1 MALYSLHARG
11 RKIGIS
17 EVIKMSQI
25 VFIDEDEL
33 KELQMYKNIAEQYR
47 KTFEKVYPILLP
59 EINNIILSNPI
70 RNWEYDCY
78 LLEEDITK
86 NILNKRRK
94 KHKLWQK

>member
-1 MALYSLHARG
+1 
-11 RKIGIS
+11 
-17 EVIKMSQI
+17 MSQI

-59 EINNIILSNPI
+59 EVNNLILSNPI

-78 LLEEDITK
+78 LLEGIAK

-94 KHKLWQK
+94 KHKLWLK

>member
-1 MALYSLHARG
+1 
-11 RKIGIS
+11 
-17 EVIKMSQI
+17 MSQI

-59 EINNIILSNPI
+59 EVNNLILSNPR
-70 RNWEYDCY
+70 RNWEDDCY
-78 LLEEDITK
+78 LLEGIAK

-94 KHKLWQK
+94 KHKLWLK

>member
-1 MALYSLHARG
+1 M
-11 RKIGIS
+11 
-17 EVIKMSQI
+17 

-47 KTFEKVYPILLP
+47 KKKKKVYPILLP
-59 EINNIILSNPI
+59 EVNNLILSNPI

-78 LLEEDITK
+78 LLESITK

-94 KHKLWQK
+94 KYKLWQK

>member
-1 MALYSLHARG
+1 MALYSLHKSI
-11 RKIGIS
+11 RKISIN

-59 EINNIILSNPI
+59 EVNNLILSNPI

-78 LLEEDITK
+78 LLEGIAK

-94 KHKLWQK
+94 KHKLWLK

>member
-1 MALYSLHARG
+1 MALYGLHESIREAC
-11 RKIGIS
+11 IS
-17 EVIKMSQI
+17 EVIKMSQM

-59 EINNIILSNPI
+59 EVNNLILSNPI

-78 LLEEDITK
+78 LLEGIAK